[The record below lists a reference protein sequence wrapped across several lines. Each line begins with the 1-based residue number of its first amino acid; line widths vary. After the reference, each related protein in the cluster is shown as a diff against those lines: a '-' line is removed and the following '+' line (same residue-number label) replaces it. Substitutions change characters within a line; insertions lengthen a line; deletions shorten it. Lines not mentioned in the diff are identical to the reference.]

1 VKKSINVSSDACN
14 GTFTAL
20 RRPGVRAALLFV
32 NFFLI
37 ITALYQLK
45 PASRSLFIDALGA
58 ERLPYVWII
67 TALTMAVFIAVY
79 NRLVARYSRIHV
91 VLATT
96 LLVSSLLAVFRV
108 LFNYPG
114 KIIPIGFYVF
124 VDIQSVVLVEQF
136 WSLTDAIYTTR
147 EGKSWYG
154 FVGTGGLVGGVTGGG
169 ISALLIK
176 YTPLQ
181 TPDLLLTA
189 SATVGLIAVLTWLM
203 GRTGLYCEVDAAA
216 GIPQDGRGGWHAL
229 RHNRYLLLIAA
240 VLLLAQLVS
249 PIIDYQFLNAVEAS
263 YPAREVRTEFLSL
276 FFSIMGLL
284 SIGINLVI
292 TPLIHRVFGAIVGL
306 LVQPLL
312 ISLFAWCFLFRPTL
326 FFGSAGKISDR
337 GLSYSINRASKE
349 LLYVPID
356 PVIIYQA
363 KAWIDMFGYRLFKVS
378 GSLLILLFT
387 QWLPV
392 TIGIAQ
398 LSWISVVICGAWVAL
413 IMVLRQQYQLL
424 TETEGM
430 VSDVD
435 PAPKPSGA
443 SAA

>member
-1 VKKSINVSSDACN
+1 VKNSTKIAPADCN
-14 GTFTAL
+14 GKFIAL
-20 RRPGVRAALLFV
+20 QKPGVRAAFLFV

-67 TALTMAVFIAVY
+67 TALTMVVFITAY
-79 NRLVARYSRIHV
+79 HHMVARYSRIHV
-91 VLATT
+91 VLGTT
-96 LLVSSLLAVFRV
+96 LVVSSLLVIFRI

-114 KIIPIGFYVF
+114 KIIPISFYVF

-169 ISALLIK
+169 ISALLIR
-176 YTPLQ
+176 YTSLQ

-189 SATVGLIAVLTWLM
+189 AATVGLISVLTWLM
-203 GRTGLYCEVDAAA
+203 GRIGLYCEVDNTVN
-216 GIPQDGRGGWHAL
+216 IVSDGQGGWRAL
-229 RHNRYLLLIAA
+229 GRNRYLLLIAA

-249 PIIDYQFLNAVEAS
+249 PLIDYQFLNAVQAS
-263 YPAREVRTEFLSL
+263 YPGREARTEFLSL
-276 FFSIMGLL
+276 FFSVLGLI

-292 TPLIHRVFGAIVGL
+292 TPFIHRVFGAIVGL

-312 ISLFAWCFLFRPTL
+312 ISLFAWCFLFQSTL
-326 FFGSAGKISDR
+326 FFGAAGKISDR

-378 GSLLILLFT
+378 GSLLILVFT

-398 LSWISVVICGAWVAL
+398 LSWISVAICGAWIAL
-413 IMVLRQQYQLL
+413 IMVLRQQYLL
-424 TETEGM
+424 IAEKEG
-430 VSDVD
+430 
-435 PAPKPSGA
+435 
-443 SAA
+443 